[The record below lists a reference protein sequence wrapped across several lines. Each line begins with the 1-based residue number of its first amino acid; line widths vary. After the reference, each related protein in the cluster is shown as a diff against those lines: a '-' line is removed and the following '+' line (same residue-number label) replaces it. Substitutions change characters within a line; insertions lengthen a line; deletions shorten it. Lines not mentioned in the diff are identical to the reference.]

1 MSGAINDLMETVL
14 KEAEARLQ
22 TLQRLLATA
31 DAARVFGQPVS
42 SGEYTVIPAAE
53 VAGGGGFGSGMG
65 VGPAGGRWKRGAEDA
80 AAPQAADDA
89 TDTGV
94 DKVQGAGGGGGGG
107 GGAMGRPVAA
117 IVVGPQG
124 VEVKPVVDVT
134 KIVLTALGVLTAM
147 TAVSLKLLKK

>member
-1 MSGAINDLMETVL
+1 MTSAIDDLMQTVL

-22 TLQRLLATA
+22 TLQRLLSTA
-31 DAARVFGQPVS
+31 DAAKVFGQPVS
-42 SGEYTVIPAAE
+42 SGEYTVIPVAE
-53 VAGGGGFGSGMG
+53 VATGGGFGSGLG
-65 VGPAGGRWKRGAEDA
+65 VGPAGGRWKRGAEEA
-80 AAPQAADDA
+80 AAPEVAADASDP
-89 TDTGV
+89 GP

-147 TAVSLKLLKK
+147 TAVSLKLLKH